1 MVRVKLEF
9 YFCCEIVSMKIT
21 TINCLCIKLHGFI
34 TSCIYLPTKNNWV
47 LNVQIKI
54 SCVINRERDRRK

>member
-1 MVRVKLEF
+1 MVRVKLKF

-21 TINCLCIKLHGFI
+21 TFNCLDIKLYSFNVL
-34 TSCIYLPTKNNWV
+34 CIFRPTKNNWV

-54 SCVINRERDRRK
+54 SWFFFGFFPIVS

>member
-21 TINCLCIKLHGFI
+21 TITCLCIKLHGFI

-54 SCVINRERDRRK
+54 S

>member
-9 YFCCEIVSMKIT
+9 YFYCEIVSMKIT
-21 TINCLCIKLHGFI
+21 TINCFCIKLQDFI

-47 LNVQIKI
+47 LNIQKKI
-54 SCVINRERDRRK
+54 S